1 MGEIVEVE
9 EQPEQLPDPYER
21 PDFEAQWPEP
31 DEEEPDFDPLTGLPL
46 TPCAVCGALT
56 IPEGSIAYG
65 CPVCGWETDGFIED
79 EWEPSDQNHGLSLAQ
94 AQMNFRT
101 FGMIDPAQWMEGDND
116 AEF

>member
-1 MGEIVEVE
+1 MN
-9 EQPEQLPDPYER
+9 EQEKYLYLPVAYEG
-21 PDFEAQWPEP
+21 DTADI
-31 DEEEPDFDPLTGLPL
+31 DEEEPDFDPLTGFPL

-65 CPVCGWETDGFIED
+65 CPVCGWETDAFIED
-79 EWEPSDQNHGLSLAQ
+79 ELQPSDQNHGLSLAQ

-101 FGMIDPAQWMEGDND
+101 FGVIDPEQWIEGEKEND

>member
-1 MGEIVEVE
+1 MN
-9 EQPEQLPDPYER
+9 EQEKYLYLPVAYEG
-21 PDFEAQWPEP
+21 DTADI
-31 DEEEPDFDPLTGLPL
+31 DEEEPDFDPLTGFPL

-65 CPVCGWETDGFIED
+65 CPVRGWETDAFIED
-79 EWEPSDQNHGLSLAQ
+79 EWQPSDQNHGLSLAQ

-101 FGMIDPAQWMEGDND
+101 FGVIDPEEWIEGEKEND

>member
-1 MGEIVEVE
+1 MN
-9 EQPEQLPDPYER
+9 EQEKYLYLPVAYEG
-21 PDFEAQWPEP
+21 DTADI
-31 DEEEPDFDPLTGLPL
+31 DEEEPDFDPLTGFPL

-65 CPVCGWETDGFIED
+65 CPVCGWETDAFIED
-79 EWEPSDQNHGLSLAQ
+79 EWQPSDLNHGLSLAQ

-101 FGMIDPAQWMEGDND
+101 FGVIDPEEWIEGEKEND

>member
-1 MGEIVEVE
+1 MN
-9 EQPEQLPDPYER
+9 EQEKYLYLPVAYEG
-21 PDFEAQWPEP
+21 DTA
-31 DEEEPDFDPLTGLPL
+31 DIGEEEPDFDPLTGFPL

-65 CPVCGWETDGFIED
+65 CPVCGWETDAFIED
-79 EWEPSDQNHGLSLAQ
+79 EWQPSDQNHGLSLAQ

-101 FGMIDPAQWMEGDND
+101 FGVIDPEEWIEGEKEND

>member
-1 MGEIVEVE
+1 MN
-9 EQPEQLPDPYER
+9 EQEKYLYLPVAYEG
-21 PDFEAQWPEP
+21 DTADI
-31 DEEEPDFDPLTGLPL
+31 DEEEPDFDPLTGFPL

-65 CPVCGWETDGFIED
+65 CPVCGWETDVFIED
-79 EWEPSDQNHGLSLAQ
+79 EWQPSDQNHGLSLAQ

-101 FGMIDPAQWMEGDND
+101 FGVIDPEEWIEGEKEND